1 MGGEKILGFGSEVK
15 GGLGWFGDLRRL
27 DLLMWWVGVVI

>member
-15 GGLGWFGDLRRL
+15 GELGWFGNLRRL
-27 DLLMWWVGVVI
+27 DLLKG